1 MRVILTHEQADFDAM
16 AALLG
21 ARLLDESAIA
31 VLPRRMN
38 RNARAYL
45 ALYATELPFVDA
57 RDLPAEVIEAVT
69 LVDTQS
75 LVTIKG
81 QTKQTVVGVIDHHPR
96 RDDLP
101 DGWKLTIDIT
111 GATTTLLVES
121 LAAQNDD
128 HLSSAEATLLLLGI
142 YEDTGSLTYA
152 GTTPRD
158 IKAAAWLIEHGA
170 SLKVLS
176 QFLDPPLSPEQRS
189 VYQKLMTACQTLTI
203 QGQQVVLATVDAES
217 LTDEISSIAHK
228 IREVLDPDGLFILVS
243 TSEGIRIVARSV
255 SDKLNV
261 AHILSKFGG
270 GGHDRAASC
279 LIQTGQIP
287 ETERAAPLD
296 YLMGEIKRILE
307 AEIPPTITVGQI
319 MSGKPRLIAPDTP
332 AAEALVLMQR
342 YGYEGFPV
350 AEGDRVVGLLT
361 RRAVDRAISHK
372 MNLNAANLME
382 AGQVVIRPDASIDDL
397 RDLIVSSGWGQIPVV
412 DPVSG
417 VVVGIATRT
426 DLIKIMAPA
435 QITQRHTNLAEKLEG
450 ALPPIRLAL
459 LKAVVAMAEEK
470 HMAVYIVG
478 GYVRDL
484 LLDRPGIDF
493 DLVVEGDA
501 LSLGRALARKY
512 SGRTVTHAR
521 FGTAKWFVLK
531 VKKELAVSLG
541 LAGIAAAQELPDSLD
556 LISAR
561 TEFYDYPTALP
572 TVESSGI
579 KLDLHRRDF
588 TINTLALRLD
598 GRHYGEL
605 HDDWGGLKDLRK
617 GIIRVLHSLS
627 FIDDPTRLLRA
638 ARFEQRFD
646 FKIEKRTLELMA
658 NAFEVMKHVSGD
670 RLRHEFDLILQEPKA
685 GAILKRLAQ
694 LGVLATIHPAIADQD
709 LNVTDLPVVLDDR
722 LQEGWSLPV
731 EVAGMPVQLALNWL
745 VWLGKIQAIQ
755 VDKVA
760 ARLRLPSALKAAL
773 VETIEIFGR
782 QDEIKGAAASR
793 LVAILDR
800 RPLLAVLAARTISQ
814 DERFKEKL
822 DSYVLKLRHIQPG
835 IDGTDLTRMGL
846 KPSPR
851 YRTILAGLR
860 SAWLDGTISSSN
872 EEQALVKKMI
882 EETGS
887 SDGTG
892 SHPRK

>member
-21 ARLLDESAIA
+21 ARLLDESALAI
-31 VLPRRMN
+31 LPRRMN

-45 ALYATELPFVDA
+45 ALYATELPFMDA
-57 RDLPAEVIEAVT
+57 RDLPVESIEAVT

-81 QTKQTVVGVIDHHPR
+81 FTKQTAVAVIDHHPR

-101 DGWKLTIDIT
+101 GDWKLTIDAL

-121 LAAQNDD
+121 LAGQNGN
-128 HLSSAEATLLLLGI
+128 HLSGAEATLLLLGI

-170 SLKVLS
+170 SLKILG

-189 VYQKLMTACQTLTI
+189 IYQQLMAASITISI

-228 IREVLDPDGLFILVS
+228 MREVLDPDGLFILVS
-243 TSEGIRIVARSV
+243 TGEGIRIVARSV
-255 SDKLNV
+255 SDKINV
-261 AHILSKFGG
+261 SRVLSKFGG

-279 LIQTGQIP
+279 LIQPGQLP
-287 ETERAAPLD
+287 EAGRTAPLD
-296 YLMGEIKRILE
+296 YLMGELQKMLE

-319 MSGKPRLIAPDTP
+319 MSRNPRLIAPDTS
-332 AAEALVLMQR
+332 AGDALVLMQR

-372 MNLNAANLME
+372 MNLNAASLMD
-382 AGQVVIRPDASIDDL
+382 AGQVEIRPDAPIDDL

-412 DPVSG
+412 DPQSG
-417 VVVGIATRT
+417 KVVGIATRT
-426 DLIKIMAPA
+426 DLIKILSPA
-435 QITQRHTNLAEKLEG
+435 QTTQRHTNLADDLEK
-450 ALPPIRLAL
+450 ALPPVRMAL
-459 LKAVVAMAEEK
+459 LKAVVAAAEER

-484 LLDRPGIDF
+484 LLGRPGIDF

-501 LSLGRALARKY
+501 LSLGRALSKKY
-512 SGRTVTHAR
+512 GGRTVTHAR
-521 FGTAKWFVLK
+521 FGTAKWFILK
-531 VKKELAVSLG
+531 IKAELALSLG
-541 LAGIAAAQELPDSLD
+541 QAGVKAAQELPDSLD

-617 GIIRVLHSLS
+617 GVIRVLHSLS

-685 GAILKRLAQ
+685 GAILKRLSQ
-694 LGVLATIHPAIADQD
+694 LGVLAAIHPAIGSLD
-709 LNVTDLPVVLDDR
+709 LVESDLPVTLDDR
-722 LQEGWSLPV
+722 RAESWSLPP
-731 EVAGMPVQLALNWL
+731 EVAGMPVGLALNWL
-745 VWLGKIQAIQ
+745 AWLGRIQAAQ

-760 ARLRLPSALKAAL
+760 SRLRLPSALKSAL
-773 VETIEIFGR
+773 ADSI
-782 QDEIKGAAASR
+782 S
-793 LVAILDR
+793 ILDR
-800 RPLLAVLAARTISQ
+800 QEDLKKETASNLVEFLDRRTLLAVLAARSIKR
-814 DERFKEKL
+814 DEGFTEKL
-822 DSYVLKLRHIQPG
+822 DSYALKLRHIQPG

-860 SAWLDGTISSSN
+860 SAWLDGRISNSR
-872 EEQALVKKMI
+872 EEQALVRKMI
-882 EETGS
+882 EETDS
-887 SDGTG
+887 DDGTG
-892 SHPRK
+892 SRPRR